1 LEKEKNNLVK
11 LHEQRHNSPLKI
23 QNNAKRGCMKRTIDS
38 ELLNWKT
45 LSFRKPLIIRG
56 ARQVGKTYSVSKFGK
71 SSFESFIKLDFEK
84 NRSIHK
90 IFNQDLSVQ
99 QIIRDI
105 EIFAE
110 QKIIPGKT
118 LLFFDEIQ
126 ECERALLSLRYFYE
140 DISELHVIAAG
151 SMLEFALGKVSFP
164 VGRISFEWMTPMT
177 FYEVLQASKK
187 SMLADQLPCIHDF
200 RPVSEFVHQK
210 IIDQLKN
217 YFLTGGMP
225 EAVKRYCQ
233 TGSLPDSFAVH
244 EEIFQAYLQSLVKYY
259 RRADIDSLD
268 HIMRTAPSFVGSQI
282 KYTRLDPDRRIE
294 KTKTSLQIL
303 EKALILQII
312 RSSNANA
319 LPLSVGLAAKKM
331 KPLFLDI
338 GLMQYH
344 SGIQPMDVIK
354 ANDLS
359 HVYRGAL
366 AEQFIGQEMYAAG
379 GAENQKMYYWAR
391 DKKNSSAEIDYLYV
405 RDGNI
410 FPIEVKSGPKGK
422 LKSLHLFLQEHPNI
436 ETGYVMSPVAF
447 KRQRVDNIVFIPIYT
462 RFK

>member
-1 LEKEKNNLVK
+1 MDRN
-11 LHEQRHNSPLKI
+11 
-23 QNNAKRGCMKRTIDS
+23 IDS
-38 ELLNWKT
+38 KLLDWKT

-56 ARQVGKTYSVSKFGK
+56 ARQVGKTYSVSVFGK
-71 SSFESFIKLDFEK
+71 TSFESFIKLDFER
-84 NRSIHK
+84 NRTIHK

-140 DISELHVIAAG
+140 DMPQLHVIAAG
-151 SMLEFALGKVSFP
+151 SMLEFVLGKVSFP
-164 VGRISFEWMTPMT
+164 LGRVSFEWMMPMT
-177 FYEVLQASKK
+177 FYEVLKASQKN
-187 SMLADQLPCIHDF
+187 MLADQLPCISDF

-210 IIDQLKN
+210 IIDQLKS

-233 TGSLPDSFAVH
+233 TGSLSDSFVVH

-268 HIMRTAPSFVGSQI
+268 HIMRTASSFVGSQI

-294 KTKTSLQIL
+294 KTKASLHIL
-303 EKALILQII
+303 ENALILHII
-312 RSSNANA
+312 RASNANA

-344 SGIQPMDVIK
+344 SGVQPMDVMT

-359 HVYRGAL
+359 HLYRGAL

-391 DKKNSSAEIDYLYV
+391 DKKSSSAEIDYLYV
-405 RDGNI
+405 KDGRI

-422 LKSLHLFLQEHPNI
+422 LKSLHLFLEEHPGI

-447 KRQRVDNIVFIPIYT
+447 ERQKVDNIVFIPIYT

>member
-1 LEKEKNNLVK
+1 
-11 LHEQRHNSPLKI
+11 
-23 QNNAKRGCMKRTIDS
+23 MKRTIDS

-84 NRSIHK
+84 NRSIQK

-110 QKIIPGKT
+110 QKITPGKT

-344 SGIQPMDVIK
+344 SGIQPMDIIK

-379 GAENQKMYYWAR
+379 GTENQKMYYWAR

-405 RDGNI
+405 RGGNI